1 MLKTREAICMG
12 MRLWGQNGNV
22 WDVKADIVNGVLFF
36 KKVVYDMLAPI
47 ISLSMGL
54 MNMYEGRISEEK
66 AKLKRG
72 HSMCIEMG
80 TQVVVLIID
89 TS

>member
-1 MLKTREAICMG
+1 
-12 MRLWGQNGNV
+12 
-22 WDVKADIVNGVLFF
+22 
-36 KKVVYDMLAPI
+36 MLAPI

-54 MNMYEGRISEEK
+54 MNMDEGRKKEGSVSEEK